1 MGSGNENNFLK
12 AFELERLNFL
22 NEFDNFYNK
31 LVLDLKENRY
41 NEKEFYLIIIAK
53 AKSMNRERLKRN
65 RGGRPEKTCTKMEQV
80 FDTPTLSELGI
91 DKKISSLSQKEAIL
105 YATSIK
111 VEALRQLG
119 NMLKETER
127 NRGGRPEKTCTKT
140 EQVFDTPRLSELGID
155 RKISS
160 LSHF

>member
-53 AKSMNRERLKRN
+53 AKSMNRERLNKLN
-65 RGGRPEKTCTKMEQV
+65 
-80 FDTPTLSELGI
+80 
-91 DKKISSLSQKEAIL
+91 KK
-105 YATSIK
+105 
-111 VEALRQLG
+111 
-119 NMLKETER
+119 
-127 NRGGRPEKTCTKT
+127 P
-140 EQVFDTPRLSELGID
+140 
-155 RKISS
+155 
-160 LSHF
+160 